1 MTLTIFS
8 GTFDPVHNA
17 HLIIAEGVRDAL
29 NEDKILFIPAFNPPH
44 GKFPSANAAHRME
57 MLKLALENNEN
68 FEINDIEYRLGS
80 TSYSY
85 KTVLALKKE
94 KRISEKI
101 NFIIGSDAFKLIDS
115 WFEVSKLA
123 KEVKFIIVPRHE
135 NFSERE
141 LFKEVKLK
149 DFDYEVIKTPFIEIS
164 SSDIRE
170 RVGQKKSI
178 RYLVPEKVERY
189 IYENKLYNYQSN

>member
-29 NEDKILFIPAFNPPH
+29 NEDKILFIPAFKPPH
-44 GKFPSANAAHRME
+44 GKVPFADAYHRLE
-57 MLKLALENNEN
+57 MLKLALETNYN
-68 FEINDIEYRLGS
+68 FEINDIEYTLGE
-80 TSYSY
+80 TSFSY

-94 KRISEKI
+94 KRINEKI

-123 KEVKFIIVPRHE
+123 QEVKFIIVPRHE

-141 LFKEVKLK
+141 LFRDIKLK
-149 DFDYEVIKTPFIEIS
+149 DFDYEIIKTPFIEIS

-170 RVGQKKSI
+170 RVEQNKSI
-178 RYLVPEKVERY
+178 KYLVPDKVERY
-189 IYENKLYNYQSN
+189 IYKNGIYEKG